1 MHTLYNISLYLG
13 NNIAFNRTC
22 IKHSPNCTA
31 DNADLVKISLV
42 TYSKNIP

>member
-13 NNIAFNRTC
+13 NNIAFNRIC

-31 DNADLVKISLV
+31 DNAVLVKISLV